1 MQHIDIQHCERV
13 AQLVEK
19 NAHSTSSR
27 LKEVQAPTA
36 LVHNAQA
43 KRICYRQCLLSIL
56 ATKASECSELKQHY
70 NQTVMSC
77 SLYVYRLS
85 GELMA
90 QWRDLLTTQ
99 AFEDLNVSDVI
110 GATLFRILRD
120 GRPIQLR
127 GHIFDSEDQTVDL
140 QVVIFGSFDVKGYFS
155 NRHLPIDVF
164 MPELSGRI
172 EIKANVH
179 LGDVCEQLIERLF
192 NDNSVDTKLKSRL
205 NYLLRSSQT
214 TPLGI
219 SVYELEALP
228 FVNVDHPDG
237 PQASIFFVAL

>member
-1 MQHIDIQHCERV
+1 
-13 AQLVEK
+13 
-19 NAHSTSSR
+19 
-27 LKEVQAPTA
+27 
-36 LVHNAQA
+36 
-43 KRICYRQCLLSIL
+43 
-56 ATKASECSELKQHY
+56 
-70 NQTVMSC
+70 MSC

-99 AFEDLNVSDVI
+99 AFEDLNVGDVI

-140 QVVIFGSFDVKGYFS
+140 QVVIFGSFDVKGYFDHGFIS
-155 NRHLPIDVF
+155 VF

-172 EIKANVH
+172 EINGNV
-179 LGDVCEQLIERLF
+179 LVGDVCDQLIERLF

>member
-1 MQHIDIQHCERV
+1 
-13 AQLVEK
+13 
-19 NAHSTSSR
+19 
-27 LKEVQAPTA
+27 
-36 LVHNAQA
+36 
-43 KRICYRQCLLSIL
+43 
-56 ATKASECSELKQHY
+56 
-70 NQTVMSC
+70 MSC

-99 AFEDLNVSDVI
+99 AFEDLNVGDVI

-192 NDNSVDTKLKSRL
+192 GDNTADAKLKSRL
-205 NYLLRSSQT
+205 SHFLRT
-214 TPLGI
+214 LGEYHEGS
-219 SVYELEALP
+219 SVYNMEIFP

-237 PQASIFFVAL
+237 PQAISSCKSVKTSHSGTSIH

>member
-1 MQHIDIQHCERV
+1 
-13 AQLVEK
+13 
-19 NAHSTSSR
+19 
-27 LKEVQAPTA
+27 
-36 LVHNAQA
+36 
-43 KRICYRQCLLSIL
+43 
-56 ATKASECSELKQHY
+56 
-70 NQTVMSC
+70 MSC

-140 QVVIFGSFDVKGYFS
+140 QVVIFGSFDVKGYFF
-155 NRHLPIDVF
+155 NRKLLYDLF

-172 EIKANVH
+172 EINGNV
-179 LGDVCEQLIERLF
+179 LLSDVRDQLIERLF
-192 NDNSVDTKLKSRL
+192 NDNSVDTKLKSKL